1 MVQPLF
7 FCAWNHS
14 TEPEQGDLLAVFAHT
29 GQREAK
35 RRLIDGGDLAE
46 WFAEWLP
53 KVRSVIAT
61 IPAQSEAAD

>member
-1 MVQPLF
+1 MF
-7 FCAWNHS
+7 
-14 TEPEQGDLLAVFAHT
+14 DLLN
-29 GQREAK
+29 EAEIYWGEEFV
-35 RRLIDGGDLAE
+35 RDNSVDGGDLAE